1 MKAGLGTRVD
11 VGPDS
16 QSESGRTLF
25 VARSLEEVA
34 RLFRWGAAER
44 SRGAALSAE
53 TFGYTSK
60 PCGPEPDDGLN
71 QEMRTNY

>member
-44 SRGAALSAE
+44 SRGAALS
-53 TFGYTSK
+53 K

-71 QEMRTNY
+71 QK